1 MTSESAVERIP
12 ISLGIHSS
20 FQAIIQGDAV
30 LTYDVGEEVLRP
42 ARRKLSIP
50 FSPTIFSQTEDVT
63 NWAIKFEASG
73 VIGSP

>member
-12 ISLGIHSS
+12 ISLGIYSS

-50 FSPTIFSQTEDVT
+50 FSPKIFSQTEDVT